1 MGQVSRFGASWF
13 AALVSAS
20 AVVCPCWSQWQ
31 GELDGLNA
39 PLLGG
44 NSNDRFGESI
54 VWAPDYVAV
63 GTPRYDYWPFPQ
75 PIRTNSGVVH
85 IYKPVG
91 GSLGR
96 YTHDT
101 SLVFGDV
108 RANDQFGSAIV
119 GDNGW
124 LVVGS
129 PGRNLGPSGVGL
141 PQAGAAYVLRRSPGS
156 NGAPDNWALMGQE
169 LAHRSPR
176 AIDLFG
182 SSVAIDSRHGFP
194 VTVAVGAPTDDAP
207 SVDCGSVTIFELD
220 PQGNFVDKALIGS
233 PILPG
238 MSSLSAQ
245 SGLFGCTV
253 ALHGDVLIVGA
264 KRRTLTVDKQ
274 GLVFVFERNLPD
286 GTPVILPSAQSPQP
300 TWGPWKLRQVLTRIG
315 QAVISEEFGSSMH
328 FTGSRLLV
336 GAPGGALSPGSASAF
351 ERLSNSGLGPVF
363 APLQILQHPYP
374 IAGEL
379 FGSSVRMYGDG
390 FYVGVPGFDAG
401 LPPNELDSRGVVYQ
415 FSRLAGCSDWELG
428 LTIHPFDSDSTSDP
442 AVDCFVENAQFGSC
456 LDVGNGLVFVGAPGA
471 NNAQITQ
478 GVVMVYEDVEGTCL
492 GDFNGDRQVVGFDLG
507 YLIER
512 WGGSLPSD
520 ARVDLDNNKVVDG
533 RDLTILL
540 SLWGPC
546 NCDPVPEAP

>member
-1 MGQVSRFGASWF
+1 MGQVSRLCASWF
-13 AALVSAS
+13 VALFSAS
-20 AVVCPCWSQWQ
+20 VVVCPCWSQWQ

-63 GTPRYDYWPFPQ
+63 GAPRYDYWPPLQ
-75 PIRTNSGVVH
+75 TIRTNSGVIH
-85 IYKPVG
+85 IYKPI

-96 YTHDT
+96 YTHET
-101 SLVFGDV
+101 SLIVGDV

-129 PGRNLGPSGVGL
+129 PGRNGGPSGVGL
-141 PQAGAAYVLRRSPGS
+141 PQSGAAHVLRRSPG
-156 NGAPDNWALMGQE
+156 GGGGPDNWALMGQE
-169 LAHRSPR
+169 LVHRSPK

-220 PQGNFVDKALIGS
+220 SQGNFVDKALIGS

-245 SGLFGCTV
+245 SGLFGGTV
-253 ALHGDVLIVGA
+253 ALHGDVLVVGA

-286 GTPVILPSAQSPQP
+286 GTPVILPTAQSPQP
-300 TWGPWKLRQVLTRIG
+300 TWGPWKLRQVLTRVG
-315 QAVISEEFGSSMH
+315 QAVANEEFGSSMH
-328 FTGSRLLV
+328 LTGSRLFV

-351 ERLSNSGLGPVF
+351 ERVSNSSVWPLF
-363 APLQILQHPYP
+363 APLQILQHPFP
-374 IAGEL
+374 VVGEL
-379 FGSSVRMYGDG
+379 FGSSVRMYGDA
-390 FYVGVPGFDAG
+390 FFVGVPGFDAG
-401 LPPNELDSRGVVYQ
+401 LPPNELGSRGVVYQ
-415 FSRLAGCSDWELG
+415 FSRLVGCSDWELG
-428 LTIHPFDSDSTSDP
+428 LTIHPFGSDTTSDP

-471 NNAQITQ
+471 NNTQITQ
-478 GVVMVYEDVEGTCL
+478 GVVMVYAGVDGTCL
-492 GDFNGDRQVVGFDLG
+492 GDFNGDLEVGGLDLG

-520 ARVDLDNNKVVDG
+520 ARVDLDNNKAVDG
-533 RDLTILL
+533 SDLTILL
-540 SLWGPC
+540 SSWGPC
-546 NCDPVPEAP
+546 NCDPVPGNP